1 MLKIANVLL
10 AFFLALAP
18 GMDAVRLLH
27 GLDLCEC
34 VGGAETHLHGAIV
47 AAHDHDGPCRNS
59 DKHPPQDECPHLK
72 NLSLGGSVMVSF
84 GPLPFDQPAAP
95 FSLAPQ
101 CLARPHTTTCPP
113 THQVRPPPGPPRLGC
128 VLLQV

>member
-1 MLKIANVLL
+1 MVKVANVLL

-27 GLDLCEC
+27 GLDLCQFA
-34 VGGAETHLHGAIV
+34 GNAGSHRHTADADRHAHG
-47 AAHDHDGPCRNS
+47 GPCDDT

-72 NLSLGGSVMVSF
+72 NLSHGALAVVF
-84 GPLPFDQPAAP
+84 EAPLPFDLPAAP

-101 CLARPHTTTCPP
+101 CLACVNTTTCPP
-113 THQVRPPPGPPRLGC
+113 AHQVRPPPGPPRLGC